1 MSAHTQSR
9 LHNLFKLKLLFFLLS
24 FNNLFSAPLIF
35 VFHLMLLKFITFNYF
50 PNLPKLWG
58 RGRGLVRG
66 QKSNFFGGGLIRGQ
80 MEQRGKLW
88 WGQRE
93 NCCGRVNRAKGKT
106 LVESKRQRLMGGG
119 GKVQRANLRGRRGKR

>member
-66 QKSNFFGGGLIRGQ
+66 QKSKFFGGGANKGAN
-80 MEQRGKLW
+80 G
-88 WGQRE
+88 
-93 NCCGRVNRAKGKT
+93 AKGQT
-106 LVESKRQRLMGGG
+106 LVGAKGEL
-119 GKVQRANLRGRRGKR
+119 LREG